1 MQASAYLTGPA
12 DYERFGVAL
21 AQAPQVMRASLLIDH
36 YLRRPEGCIW
46 MPDANGIPA
55 FMAAKTP
62 TMVLAGAEDILIPM
76 GLSRQLHAAIPGA
89 EWATSKGGHA
99 FLWEFPKPFNKKV
112 LGFIG
117 KHR

>member
-1 MQASAYLTGPA
+1 MSIRLNVY
-12 DYERFGVAL
+12 RF
-21 AQAPQVMRASLLIDH
+21 
-36 YLRRPEGCIW
+36 
-46 MPDANGIPA
+46 
-55 FMAAKTP
+55 
-62 TMVLAGAEDILIPM
+62 
-76 GLSRQLHAAIPGA
+76 PGA